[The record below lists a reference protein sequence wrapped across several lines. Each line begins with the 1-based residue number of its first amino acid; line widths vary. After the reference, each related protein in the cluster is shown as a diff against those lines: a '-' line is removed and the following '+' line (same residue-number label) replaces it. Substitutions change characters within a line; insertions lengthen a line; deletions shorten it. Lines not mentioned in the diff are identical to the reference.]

1 MGFLDDARGVF
12 NTPAIPGI
20 PNSKVG
26 DIFGIGAYL
35 GIGNPIDEAE
45 RAARQAKEAAE
56 RAARQAKEAYENL
69 PYIIIG
75 GGALVLIFILNK

>member
-1 MGFLDDARGVF
+1 MTFLTDMKNVF

-26 DIFGIGAYL
+26 DIFGIGSYF
-35 GIGNPIDEAE
+35 GVGNPVDSIEK
-45 RAARQAKEAAE
+45 AKDKASSISS
-56 RAARQAKEAYENL
+56 NL

-75 GGALVLIFILNK
+75 GGTLFLIFLLKK

>member
-1 MGFLDDARGVF
+1 MGFLDDVRGVF

-45 RAARQAKEAAE
+45 RAARQAKEA
-56 RAARQAKEAYENL
+56 YENL

-75 GGALVLIFILNK
+75 GGALALIFILNK